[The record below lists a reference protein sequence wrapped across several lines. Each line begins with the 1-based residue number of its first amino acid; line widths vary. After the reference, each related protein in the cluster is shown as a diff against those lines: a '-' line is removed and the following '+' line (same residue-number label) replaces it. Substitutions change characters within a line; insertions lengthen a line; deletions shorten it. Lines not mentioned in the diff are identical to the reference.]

1 MVKITKD
8 FIPVGH
14 NNRPGY
20 AMEPAYITVHNTA
33 NTQKGANAASH
44 ARYAKNPGT
53 PTSWHFTV
61 DEKEVYQHLPL
72 NENGW
77 HAGDGNRGTG
87 NRKSI
92 GIEICEN
99 SDGDFEKA
107 VANAQWLIKKLMK
120 EQGISVANVVP
131 HQHWSGKYC
140 PRKLLDR
147 WDSFKAGIS
156 GAPSSPAK
164 TEVKIGGPTYT
175 VKKGDALSVIAQK
188 TGVSMATLQ
197 SLNGI
202 KDPNFIKAGQ
212 VLKLTGSASSPS
224 SGKKSSYTLPSGI
237 LKVTSPLTKGT
248 AVKQIQTA
256 LAALYYYPD
265 KGAKNNGIDGYYGPK
280 TANAVKRFQSMHG
293 LKADGIYGPKTK
305 AKLEKLI

>member
-20 AMEPAYITVHNTA
+20 AMNPAYITVHNTA
-33 NTQKGANAASH
+33 NTARGANAAMH
-44 ARYAKNPGT
+44 ARYEKNPET

-61 DEKEVYQHLPL
+61 DEKEIYQHLPL

-77 HAGDGNRGTG
+77 HAGDGNSGTG

-120 EQGISVANVVP
+120 EQGISLANVVP

-164 TEVKIGGPTYT
+164 TETKTSGSTYT
-175 VKKGDALSVIAQK
+175 VKKGDTLSEIAVK
-188 TGVSMATLQ
+188 TGVSMAKLQ
-197 SLNGI
+197 AYNGI
-202 KDPNFIKAGQ
+202 KNANKISVGQ
-212 VLKLTGSASSPS
+212 VLKLTGAGGSSKPSS
-224 SGKKSSYTLPSGI
+224 SGKKYVYLPASAASWRI
-237 LKVTSPLTKGT
+237 YPTNKAPVKGNE
-248 AVKQIQTA
+248 
-256 LAALYYYPD
+256 LNYLR
-265 KGAKNNGIDGYYGPK
+265 PK
-280 TANAVKRFQSMHG
+280 KFGG
-293 LKADGIYGPKTK
+293 LKYEILANPQTDVYTIKTDQFGKVNIYAGKTTGATVK
-305 AKLEKLI
+305 

>member
-20 AMEPAYITVHNTA
+20 AMNPAYITVHNTA
-33 NTQKGANAASH
+33 NTAKGASAAMH
-44 ARYAKNPGT
+44 ARYEKNPET

-61 DEKEVYQHLPL
+61 DDKEIYQHLPL

-77 HAGDGNRGTG
+77 HAGDGNGTG

-120 EQGISVANVVP
+120 EQGISLANVVP

-164 TEVKIGGPTYT
+164 TETKTSGSTYT
-175 VKKGDALSVIAQK
+175 VKKGDTLSEIAVK
-188 TGVSMATLQ
+188 TGVSMAKLQ
-197 SLNGI
+197 AYNGI
-202 KDPNFIKAGQ
+202 KNANKISVGQ
-212 VLKLTGSASSPS
+212 VLKLTGAAGSSKPSS
-224 SGKKSSYTLPSGI
+224 SGKKYVYLPASADSWRI
-237 LKVTSPLTKGT
+237 YPTNKAPVKGNE
-248 AVKQIQTA
+248 INY
-256 LAALYYYPD
+256 LR
-265 KGAKNNGIDGYYGPK
+265 PK
-280 TANAVKRFQSMHG
+280 KFGG
-293 LKADGIYGPKTK
+293 LKYEILANPQTDVYTIKTDQFGKVNIYAGKTTGATVK
-305 AKLEKLI
+305 

>member
-14 NNRPGY
+14 SNRPGY
-20 AMEPAYITVHNTA
+20 TMDPAYITVHNTA
-33 NTQKGANAASH
+33 NTARGASAAMH
-44 ARYAKNPGT
+44 ARYEKNPET

-61 DEKEVYQHLPL
+61 DDKEIYQHLPL

-120 EQGISVANVVP
+120 EQGISLANVVP
-131 HQHWSGKYC
+131 HKHWSGKQC

-156 GAPSSPAK
+156 GASSSSPETKPGA
-164 TEVKIGGPTYT
+164 TYT
-175 VKKGDALSVIAQK
+175 VKKGDTLSEIAVK
-188 TGVSMATLQ
+188 TGVSMAKLQ
-197 SLNGI
+197 AYNGI
-202 KDPNFIKAGQ
+202 KNANKITVGQ
-212 VLKLTGSASSPS
+212 VLKLTGAAGSSKPSS
-224 SGKKSSYTLPSGI
+224 SGKKYVYLPASADSWRI
-237 LKVTSPLTKGT
+237 YPTNKAPVKGNE
-248 AVKQIQTA
+248 INY
-256 LAALYYYPD
+256 LR
-265 KGAKNNGIDGYYGPK
+265 PK
-280 TANAVKRFQSMHG
+280 KFGG
-293 LKADGIYGPKTK
+293 LKYEILANPQTDVYTIKTDQFGKVNIYA
-305 AKLEKLI
+305 AKSTGATVK

>member
-1 MVKITKD
+1 
-8 FIPVGH
+8 VGH

-20 AMEPAYITVHNTA
+20 AMDPAYITVHNTA
-33 NTQKGANAASH
+33 NTAKGASAAMH
-44 ARYAKNPGT
+44 ARYEKNPET

-61 DEKEVYQHLPL
+61 DEKEIYQHLPL

-120 EQGISVANVVP
+120 EQGISLANVVP
-131 HQHWSGKYC
+131 HKHWSGKQC

-156 GAPSSPAK
+156 GASSSSPETKPGA
-164 TEVKIGGPTYT
+164 TYT
-175 VKKGDALSVIAQK
+175 VKKGDTLSEIAQE
-188 TGVSMATLQ
+188 TGVSMANLQ
-197 SLNGI
+197 KWNNI
-202 KDPNFIKAGQ
+202 KDPNKIKVGQ
-212 VLKLTGSASSPS
+212 VLKLTGSSSSSKPSS
-224 SGKKSSYTLPSGI
+224 SGKKYVYLPASADSWRI
-237 LKVTSPLTKGT
+237 YSTNKAPVKGNECGF
-248 AVKQIQTA
+248 
-256 LAALYYYPD
+256 LR
-265 KGAKNNGIDGYYGPK
+265 PK
-280 TANAVKRFQSMHG
+280 KFGG
-293 LKADGIYGPKTK
+293 LKYEILANPQKDVYTIKTDQFGK
-305 AKLEKLI
+305 VNIFAAKSTGATVK

>member
-20 AMEPAYITVHNTA
+20 AMNPAYITVHNTA
-33 NTQKGANAASH
+33 NTARGANAAMH
-44 ARYAKNPGT
+44 ARYEKNPET

-61 DEKEVYQHLPL
+61 DEKEIYQHLPL

-77 HAGDGNRGTG
+77 HAGDGNGTG

-120 EQGISVANVVP
+120 DQGISLANVVP

-164 TEVKIGGPTYT
+164 TETKTSGSTYT
-175 VKKGDALSVIAQK
+175 VKKGDTLSEIAVK
-188 TGVSMATLQ
+188 TGVSMAKLQ
-197 SLNGI
+197 AYNGI
-202 KDPNFIKAGQ
+202 KNANKISVGQ
-212 VLKLTGSASSPS
+212 VLKLTGAAGSSKPSS
-224 SGKKSSYTLPSGI
+224 SGKKYVYLPASAASWRI
-237 LKVTSPLTKGT
+237 YPTNKAPVKGNECG
-248 AVKQIQTA
+248 
-256 LAALYYYPD
+256 LLR
-265 KGAKNNGIDGYYGPK
+265 PK
-280 TANAVKRFQSMHG
+280 KFGG
-293 LKADGIYGPKTK
+293 LKYEILANPQTDVYTIKTDQFGKVNIYA
-305 AKLEKLI
+305 AKSTGATVK

>member
-20 AMEPAYITVHNTA
+20 AMDPAYITVHNTA
-33 NTQKGANAASH
+33 NTAKGASAAMH
-44 ARYAKNPGT
+44 ARYEKNPET

-61 DEKEVYQHLPL
+61 DEKEIYQHLPL

-120 EQGISVANVVP
+120 EQGISLANVVP
-131 HQHWSGKYC
+131 HKHWSGKQC

-147 WDSFKAGIS
+147 WDSFEAGIS
-156 GAPSSPAK
+156 GASSSSPETKPGA
-164 TEVKIGGPTYT
+164 TYT
-175 VKKGDALSVIAQK
+175 VKKGDTLSEIAQG
-188 TGVSMATLQ
+188 TGVSMANLQ
-197 SLNGI
+197 KWNNI
-202 KDPNFIKAGQ
+202 KDPNKIKVGQ
-212 VLKLTGSASSPS
+212 VLKLTGASSSSKPSS
-224 SGKKSSYTLPSGI
+224 SGKKYVYLPASADSWRI
-237 LKVTSPLTKGT
+237 YSTNKAPVKGNECGF
-248 AVKQIQTA
+248 
-256 LAALYYYPD
+256 LR
-265 KGAKNNGIDGYYGPK
+265 PK
-280 TANAVKRFQSMHG
+280 KFGG
-293 LKADGIYGPKTK
+293 LKYEVLGNPQTDVYTIKTDQFGK
-305 AKLEKLI
+305 VNVYAAKSTGATVK